1 MKANLLLNCMWYED
15 ISPEQLADVLS
26 ITPGDLF
33 DRLFGNV
40 EFTPDEIRQIVV
52 LLGLTK
58 EETDSIFG
66 KEE

>member
-1 MKANLLLNCMWYED
+1 MKANLLLNFMWYED
-15 ISPEQLADVLS
+15 ISPEQLADALS

-52 LLGLTK
+52 LIGLTK
-58 EETDSIFG
+58 DEEYEIFY
-66 KEE
+66 K